1 MPQRASKRR
10 KLSHSDSEEPGDDGP
25 NAPTSSGDEFD
36 GSDNSSQNGDT
47 RDGTVTSE
55 EELGSDG
62 EDTDMDSTILPNE
75 GELPQGRESTST
87 SKRRVN
93 GTNGQ
98 YMEQRR
104 GDKAQGDTYTG
115 EIYKSNLFK
124 LQVEELLDQVRL
136 KYGKREAPVE
146 NALRTLK
153 TIIER
158 IPDREPLSVR
168 RCQFQDISRQL

>member
-10 KLSHSDSEEPGDDGP
+10 KLSHSDSEAPSDDGP
-25 NAPTSSGDEFD
+25 NASPSPGDEFD
-36 GSDNSSQNGDT
+36 GSDNSSHNGDMH
-47 RDGTVTSE
+47 DGMIAGE
-55 EELGSDG
+55 EELGSDN
-62 EDTDMDSTILPNE
+62 EDTDMDNTSPANK
-75 GELPQGRESTST
+75 GEIPQEKEPTST

-93 GTNGQ
+93 GTSGQ
-98 YMEQRR
+98 HMEQRR

-124 LQVEELLDQVRL
+124 LQVDELLDQVRL
-136 KYGKREAPVE
+136 KYGKREASVE

-168 RCQFQDISRQL
+168 YS